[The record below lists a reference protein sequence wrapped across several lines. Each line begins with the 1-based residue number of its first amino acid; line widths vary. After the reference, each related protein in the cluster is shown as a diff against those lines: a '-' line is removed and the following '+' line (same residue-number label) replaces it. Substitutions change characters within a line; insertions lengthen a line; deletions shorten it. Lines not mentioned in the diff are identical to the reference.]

1 MECCEATVARGAPQ
15 GWHSASGRAAADPG
29 SHCFATDPF
38 GTTCSSAD
46 VVGVSC
52 CVLPNVESEAVHIIA
67 SKLHLCFGT
76 SSLALKPWP
85 YGCTPTAALEAS

>member
-1 MECCEATVARGAPQ
+1 MECCEAIVARGAPQ
-15 GWHSASGRAAADPG
+15 GWPSASGRAAADPG

>member
-1 MECCEATVARGAPQ
+1 M
-15 GWHSASGRAAADPG
+15 
-29 SHCFATDPF
+29 
-38 GTTCSSAD
+38 
-46 VVGVSC
+46 
-52 CVLPNVESEAVHIIA
+52 LPNVESEAVHIIA